1 MSDDIDEKRG
11 SEVEVEMKGLMRNED
26 KDEYYFEDPSDIGTY
41 IQHLHRHT
49 RQLTSIMWFSD
60 ST

>member
-1 MSDDIDEKRG
+1 MSDDISEKRG
-11 SEVEVEMKGLMRNED
+11 SEVEVEMKNLMRNED

-41 IQHLHRHT
+41 IQHLHG
-49 RQLTSIMWFSD
+49 QLTIIMWFSD